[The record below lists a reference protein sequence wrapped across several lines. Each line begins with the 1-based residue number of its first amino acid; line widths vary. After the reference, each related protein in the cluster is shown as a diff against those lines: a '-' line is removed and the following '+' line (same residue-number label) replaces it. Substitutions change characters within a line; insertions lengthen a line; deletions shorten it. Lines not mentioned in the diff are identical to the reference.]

1 MMRGRGIVSCVLV
14 ALVVSVFAGCS
25 QREKFTLHEYKVRF
39 VGEPGAVATC
49 TLTLVNKGISDV
61 TTFTITSPFEKA
73 YLAEACRVELKTVS
87 QPVRKDF
94 RLELLVDG
102 EKSGSVNGYVGPG
115 ASGSC
120 SLSDGL
126 PVKKEAAATEPAAV
140 PAM

>member
-1 MMRGRGIVSCVLV
+1 MNRKHGLLGFIVLV
-14 ALVVSVFAGCS
+14 LMTGIFAGCS

-49 TLTLVNKGISDV
+49 TLTLINKGISDA
-61 TTFTITSPFEKA
+61 TTLTITSPFEKA

-126 PVKKEAAATEPAAV
+126 PVKKEAATEPAAV